1 MLNKLQKFMA
11 YSAPEEVEDLAQ
23 IFIGKNDSVS
33 KKDLVSNISK
43 HIKVKIYDSASSKSK
58 YLTGI

>member
-1 MLNKLQKFMA
+1 MA

-23 IFIGKNDSVS
+23 ILIGNDDSVS